1 MSEMTSSTKKFKNKF
16 YRKIKEAVQ
25 YNIQCNG
32 KFTRDIEHD
41 IARMKDFRE
50 RFPDKKVVIVL
61 YSAGLDSTY
70 LLLKELDKGNYII
83 PVTNLLNSDDLDFIS
98 HYIIQL
104 NIRHLYR
111 TNLNRLIY
119 SVDSQVRNNSSF
131 SYYQQVYNIISIF
144 VLGYNFL
151 QYVDEV
157 QIGLTLKDEG
167 VSYIPELRTLFNTS
181 LKLMPDEEA
190 PLKTKLVFPLSKM
203 SKPMIA
209 EKLEKLQKKN
219 NTKLRILSCERSFSR
234 IENDDKEAVM
244 IIKYCGTCNSCQR
257 NLNEGLG
264 RYNKDIILRTKI
276 FRKNT

>member
-1 MSEMTSSTKKFKNKF
+1 MTPSTEEFKNKF
-16 YRKIKEAVQ
+16 YRKIREAVS
-25 YNIQCNG
+25 YNIQHNG
-32 KFTRDIEHD
+32 RFTRDIEYD
-41 IARMKDFRE
+41 ITRMKDFRE

-70 LLLKELDKGNYII
+70 LLLKELDKGNYVI

-98 HYIIQL
+98 HYIVQL
-104 NIRHLYR
+104 NIHHLYR

-119 SVDSQVRNNSSF
+119 SVDSQVRNPSSF
-131 SYYQQVYNIISIF
+131 SYYQQVYNIMSVF
-144 VLGYNFL
+144 VLGYDFL

-157 QIGLTLKDEG
+157 QIGFTLKDEG
-167 VSYIPELRTLFNTS
+167 MSYISELRTLFNTS
-181 LKLMPDEEA
+181 LKLMPDEEV

-203 SKPMIA
+203 SKSMIA

-219 NTKLRILSCERSFSR
+219 GTKLKTLSCENPFAR
-234 IENDDKEAVM
+234 IENDDNEAVM
-244 IIKYCGTCNSCQR
+244 TVKCCKTCNSCRR
-257 NLNEGLG
+257 NVSEGLE